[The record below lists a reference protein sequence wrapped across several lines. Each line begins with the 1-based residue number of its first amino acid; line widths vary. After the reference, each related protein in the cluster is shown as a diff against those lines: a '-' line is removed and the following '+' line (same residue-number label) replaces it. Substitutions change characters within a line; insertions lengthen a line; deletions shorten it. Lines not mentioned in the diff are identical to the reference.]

1 VREHLGCHSI
11 LSRVLHDI
19 CNLAEQPLG
28 RLCASFRLAE
38 ARVVGRVVLKVFLD
52 VVPTK
57 LGNETLNVLTV
68 LELLG
73 VRRLLLDGA
82 NLGIELSDIEEVAST
97 AAVLSFSQ

>member
-1 VREHLGCHSI
+1 
-11 LSRVLHDI
+11 
-19 CNLAEQPLG
+19 
-28 RLCASFRLAE
+28 
-38 ARVVGRVVLKVFLD
+38 VVGRVVLKVFLD